1 MKYSFLND
9 YSEGAHGSILAALTA
24 TNLVQTVGYGT
35 DEFCERARGLI
46 AKQINRSESAIHFFV
61 GGTQTNLTVAAALL
75 RPHQGMIS
83 AESGHVS
90 VHESG
95 AIEATGHKVLTIPAP
110 DGKLTAR
117 AVETLIKA
125 HYDDPTAEHMV
136 QPGMVYVSQP
146 TELGTV
152 YRKQE
157 LAELAAV
164 CRKYHI
170 PLYLDGARLGCALTC
185 RGNDLTLPDI
195 AALTD
200 LFYIGG
206 TKMGA
211 LFGEALVINRPEL
224 NADFRSIIKQRGGML
239 AKGRLLGLQFEALF
253 TDGLYYKLAQHAND
267 MAARLAD
274 GIAALG
280 YPFAAEAVTNQ
291 LFPILPKAVLA
302 RLETDFLFSVQSAVD
317 DTHDMIR
324 LCTSWATDAAMVEIF
339 LQKLKEY
346 TAL

>member
-9 YSEGAHGSILAALTA
+9 YSEGAHENIMAAMTA
-24 TNLVQTVGYGT
+24 SNRVQTVGYGT
-35 DEFCERARGLI
+35 DEFCDRARRLI
-46 AKQINRSESAIHFFV
+46 AAEIKRPDSQIHFMV
-61 GGTQTNLTVAAALL
+61 GGTQANLTVAAALL

-95 AIEATGHKVLTIPAP
+95 AIEATGHKVLTIPSP
-110 DGKLTAR
+110 DGKLTAK
-117 AVETLIKA
+117 AVEKLIKT

-157 LAELAAV
+157 LAELAEV
-164 CRKYHI
+164 CRRYRI

-195 AALTD
+195 AELTD

-224 NADFRSIIKQRGGML
+224 GADFRSIIKQRGGML
-239 AKGRLLGLQFEALF
+239 AKGRLLGIQFETLF

-267 MAARLAD
+267 MAERLAT
-274 GIAALG
+274 GITVLG
-280 YPFAAEAVTNQ
+280 YSFAAEAVTNQ

-302 RLETDFLFSVQSAVD
+302 RLDEDFIFSVQSTVD
-317 DTHDMIR
+317 DTHDIIR
-324 LCTSWATDAAMVEIF
+324 LCTSWATDADMVEKF
-339 LQKLKEY
+339 LEKLKVY
-346 TAL
+346 TV

>member
-9 YSEGAHGSILAALTA
+9 YSEGAHESIIAAMA
-24 TNLVQTVGYGT
+24 ASNLVQTVGYGT
-35 DEFCERARGLI
+35 DEFCDRARARI
-46 AKQINRSESAIHFFV
+46 AAEVKRPDSCIHFLV
-61 GGTQTNLTVAAALL
+61 GGTQVNLTAAAALL

-83 AESGHVS
+83 AENGHVS

-95 AIEATGHKVLTIPAP
+95 AIEATGHKVLTIPTP
-110 DGKLTAR
+110 DGKLTAK
-117 AVETLIKA
+117 AVEALIKA

-157 LAELAAV
+157 LVDLSAV
-164 CRKYHI
+164 CQKYHI

-224 NADFRSIIKQRGGML
+224 NTDFRSIIKQRGGML
-239 AKGRLLGLQFEALF
+239 AKGRLLGIQFETLF
-253 TDGLYYKLAQHAND
+253 TDGLYYKLAQHAID
-267 MAARLAD
+267 MAEKLAG

-280 YPFAAEAVTNQ
+280 YSFAAEAVTNQ
-291 LFPILPKAVLA
+291 LFPILPKAVLV
-302 RLETDFLFSVQSAVD
+302 RLEEDFIFSVQGAYS
-317 DTHDMIR
+317 DTHDVIR
-324 LCTSWATDAAMVEIF
+324 LCTSWATDPDMVEKF
-339 LQKLKEY
+339 LQKLKAY
-346 TAL
+346 TV

>member
-9 YSEGAHGSILAALTA
+9 YSEGAHESIIAAMTA
-24 TNLVQTVGYGT
+24 SNLVQTVGYGT
-35 DEFCERARGLI
+35 DEFCDRARRLI
-46 AKQINRSESAIHFFV
+46 ASQIGRSDSHIHFLV

-83 AESGHVS
+83 AESGHVG

-95 AIEATGHKVLTIPAP
+95 AIEATGHKVLTIPTP
-110 DGKLTAR
+110 DGKLTAG
-117 AVETLIKA
+117 AVEALIKA

-152 YRKQE
+152 YRKRE
-157 LAELAAV
+157 LAELAQV
-164 CRKYHI
+164 CRNYHI

-195 AALTD
+195 AELTD

-224 NADFRSIIKQRGGML
+224 NTDFRSIIKQRGGML
-239 AKGRLLGLQFEALF
+239 AKGRLLGIQFETLF

-267 MAARLAD
+267 MAERLAG

-280 YPFAAEAVTNQ
+280 YLFAAEAVTNQ

-302 RLETDFLFSVQSAVD
+302 RLEDDFIFSVQGTYNGTYDV
-317 DTHDMIR
+317 IR
-324 LCTSWATDAAMVEIF
+324 LCTSWATDPNMVEKF
-339 LQKLKEY
+339 LEKLQAY
-346 TAL
+346 TV

>member
-9 YSEGAHGSILAALTA
+9 YSEGAHPRIIAAMA
-24 TNLVQTVGYGT
+24 ETNLVQTTGYGT
-35 DEFCERARGLI
+35 DGFCDRARSLI
-46 AKQINRSESAIHFFV
+46 AAEIKRPGSAIHFLV

-90 VHESG
+90 VHEAG

-110 DGKLTAR
+110 DGKLTAK
-117 AVETLIKA
+117 AVEALIRA

-164 CRKYHI
+164 CQKYRI

-185 RGNDLTLPDI
+185 HGNDLTLPDI

-211 LFGEALVINRPEL
+211 LFGEALVINRPEF
-224 NADFRSIIKQRGGML
+224 NTDFRSIIKQRGGML

-253 TDGLYYKLAQHAND
+253 TDGLYYTLAQHAND
-267 MAARLAD
+267 MARRLAD
-274 GIAALG
+274 GITTLG
-280 YPFAAEAVTNQ
+280 YSFAAEAVTNQ
-291 LFPILPKAVLA
+291 LFPILPRTLLT
-302 RLETDFLFSVQSAVD
+302 RLEEDFIFSVQGKAD
-317 DTHDMIR
+317 DTQDIIR
-324 LCTSWATDAAMVEIF
+324 LCTSWATDPDRVESF
-339 LQKLKEY
+339 WEKLKAY
-346 TAL
+346 TA

>member
-9 YSEGAHGSILAALTA
+9 YSEAAHESVIAAIA
-24 TNLVQTVGYGT
+24 NSNLVQTAGYGT
-35 DEFCERARGLI
+35 DEFCSRARSLLAAEI
-46 AKQINRSESAIHFFV
+46 KRSDSVIHFLV

-95 AIEATGHKVLTIPAP
+95 AIEATGHKVLIVPSS
-110 DGKLTAR
+110 DGKLTAK
-117 AVETLIKA
+117 AVEALIKS

-136 QPGMVYVSQP
+136 QPGMVYISQP

-164 CRKYHI
+164 CKRYHL

-185 RGNDLTLPDI
+185 RGNDLTLADI
-195 AALTD
+195 ATLTD

-224 NADFRSIIKQRGGML
+224 GADFRSIIKQRGGLL
-239 AKGRLLGLQFEALF
+239 AKGRLLGIQFETLF

-267 MAARLAD
+267 MAQRLAT

-280 YPFAAEAVTNQ
+280 YSFAAEAVTNQ
-291 LFPILPKAVLA
+291 LFPILPRTVLA
-302 RLETDFLFSVQSAVD
+302 RLEEDFVFSVQSAVD
-317 DTHDMIR
+317 DRQDIIR
-324 LCTSWATDAAMVEIF
+324 LCTSWATNADMVEKF
-339 LQKLKEY
+339 LQKLKAY
-346 TAL
+346 TA

>member
-9 YSEGAHGSILAALTA
+9 YSEGAHPRILAALA
-24 TNLVQTVGYGT
+24 DTNMLQTEGYGT
-35 DEFCERARGLI
+35 DPFCGRARWLI
-46 AKQINRSESAIHFFV
+46 LDEIKRDDSAVHFFV
-61 GGTQTNLTVAAALL
+61 GGTQTNLTVAAAVL
-75 RPHQGMIS
+75 RPHQGVIS
-83 AESGHVS
+83 AETGHVGT
-90 VHESG
+90 HESG
-95 AIEATGHKVLTIPAP
+95 AIEATGHKVLTIPSP
-110 DGKLTAR
+110 DGKLTAE
-117 AVETLIKA
+117 AVDALIRA

-157 LAELAAV
+157 LAALAEV
-164 CRKYHI
+164 CRKYRI

-185 RGNDLTLPDI
+185 KGNDLTLSDI

-224 NADFRSIIKQRGGML
+224 GRDFRSIIKQRGGML
-239 AKGRLLGLQFEALF
+239 AKGRLLGLQFETLF
-253 TDGLYYKLAQHAND
+253 TDRLYYTLSQHAND
-267 MAARLAD
+267 MAQRLAD

-280 YPFAAEAVTNQ
+280 YPFAAEAATNQ
-291 LFPILPKAVLA
+291 LFPILPKTVLA
-302 RLETDFLFSVQSAVD
+302 RLEEDFVFSVQYADD
-317 DTHDMIR
+317 DTRDVIR
-324 LCTSWATDAAMVEIF
+324 LCTSWATDAKQAERF
-339 LQKLKEY
+339 LEKLKAC
-346 TAL
+346 TAR

>member
-9 YSEGAHGSILAALTA
+9 YSEGAHAHIIAAITD
-24 TNLVQTVGYGT
+24 TNLVQTVGYGA
-35 DEFCERARGLI
+35 DEFCARARRLI
-46 AKQINRSESAIHFFV
+46 ADEIKRPDSAVHFFV

-95 AIEATGHKVLTIPAP
+95 AIEPTSHKVLTIPTP
-110 DGKLTAR
+110 DGKLTAG
-117 AVETLIKA
+117 AVEALIRA

-164 CRKYHI
+164 CRKYRI

-185 RGNDLTLPDI
+185 RGNDLTLADI
-195 AALTD
+195 AGLTD

-224 NADFRSIIKQRGGML
+224 NTDFRSIIKQRGGML
-239 AKGRLLGLQFEALF
+239 AKGRLLGLQFETLF
-253 TDGLYYKLAQHAND
+253 TDGLYYTLAQHAND
-267 MAARLAD
+267 MAKRLAD

-280 YPFAAEAVTNQ
+280 YSFAAEAVTNQ
-291 LFPILPKAVLA
+291 LFPILPKTVLA
-302 RLETDFLFSVQSAVD
+302 RLEEDFVFSVQYTVD
-317 DTHDMIR
+317 DTQDVIR
-324 LCTSWATDAAMVEIF
+324 LCTSWATDPDMVEQF
-339 LQKLKEY
+339 LEKLKTY
-346 TAL
+346 AA